1 MDIQKEILWL
11 FASFYWLNE
20 IVASFLLSRAR
31 EFFSNCEYMQK
42 MSHRLCGFMD
52 FPV

>member
-1 MDIQKEILWL
+1 MDIQKVMLWL

-20 IVASFLLSRAR
+20 IAASFLPSRAR
-31 EFFSNCEYMQK
+31 EFYSNCEYMQK
-42 MSHRLCGFMD
+42 IESWALCFMD

>member
-1 MDIQKEILWL
+1 MDIQKKMLWL
-11 FASFYWLNE
+11 FASFYWLNG

-42 MSHRLCGFMD
+42 IDHILCVFMN
-52 FPV
+52 FPE